1 MITKFNVFENFDS
14 VGSMWDEFIYKV
26 NTGIIPKDTPDT
38 NNIDKLMR
46 INPTGSVLDIS
57 IGDGSHSEYFI
68 KQGYDVFGTDVS
80 PLAIKTMKDKYPE
93 QTWIVHDTEKKF
105 PFSDNKFDIIFARL
119 ALHYFSK
126 DSLSNIFGD
135 IHRMLKTNGIF
146 FIMVKITNTGNL
158 DTGKAQ
164 YTEDE
169 WINLID
175 ENFDIFNINS
185 EIRKSYSFEK
195 TPSNLLEIFAKK

>member
-1 MITKFNVFENFDS
+1 
-14 VGSMWDEFIYKV
+14 
-26 NTGIIPKDTPDT
+26 
-38 NNIDKLMR
+38 
-46 INPTGSVLDIS
+46 
-57 IGDGSHSEYFI
+57 
-68 KQGYDVFGTDVS
+68 
-80 PLAIKTMKDKYPE
+80 MKDKYPE

-135 IHRMLKTNGIF
+135 IHRMLKTNGTF
-146 FIMVKITNTGNL
+146 FIMVKITNNGNL
-158 DTGKAQ
+158 DTGKVQ

-195 TPSNLLEIFAKK
+195 TTSNLLEIFAKKINKLFSR